1 MMKVEVTAIELSALE
16 RKYMQGLL
24 SKLNGHF
31 QGPSA
36 MAMAILYKKV
46 KDSTPLQLTKAEAE
60 LLMRSVEVAINTG
73 NSVLARTDNLEVRV
87 RAGAVNTAY
96 KAIMEKLKHAEWK
109 EIGIHRHS
117 GNVQGQDEG
126 REQGQNHDVSGSTG
140 SGTASS

>member
-1 MMKVEVTAIELSALE
+1 MTKVEVAAVELSLTE

-46 KDSTPLQLTKAEAE
+46 KDSTPIQLTKAEAE

-73 NSVLARTDNLEVRV
+73 NSVLARTEDLAVKV
-87 RAGAVNTAY
+87 RAGAINTAY

-109 EIGIHRHS
+109 EVGLHRNS

-126 REQGQNHDVSGSTG
+126 REQGQNHDVPGSTG
-140 SGTASS
+140 LGTASS